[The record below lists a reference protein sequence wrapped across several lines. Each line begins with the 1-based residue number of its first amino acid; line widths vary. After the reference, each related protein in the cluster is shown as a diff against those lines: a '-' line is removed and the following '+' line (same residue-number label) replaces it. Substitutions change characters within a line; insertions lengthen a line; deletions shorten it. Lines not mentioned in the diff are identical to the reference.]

1 MTIRERLY
9 ELRDPDYAA
18 FTAKLVPTIPP
29 ERVLGVRFPQL
40 RALARELY
48 GTPEAEDFL
57 TRLPHELQEE
67 NHLHAL
73 LLERRKDFGQC
84 LAEVERFLPYVDNWA
99 VCDTLRPK
107 AFARHKAELLPHV
120 FRWLDSGE
128 TYTVRFGLG
137 MLMANFLDDAFE
149 PRLLDR
155 AAALRSDEY
164 YLNMMIAWYFATAL
178 AKQDDAALPVL
189 EQGRL
194 DPWTHNKTI
203 RKACES
209 YRVSEEHKAYLKTL
223 RKENG

>member
-1 MTIRERLY
+1 MSVTERL
-9 ELRDPDYAA
+9 LAMRDPDYAA

-57 TRLPHELQEE
+57 LRLPHGLQEE

-73 LLERRKDFGQC
+73 LLERVRDFGQC

-107 AFARHKAELLPHV
+107 AFARHRAELLPHV

-128 TYTVRFGLG
+128 LYTVRFALG
-137 MLMANFLDDAFE
+137 MLMANYLDEAFE
-149 PRLLDR
+149 PRFLER

-164 YLNMMIAWYFATAL
+164 YLNMMTAWYFATAL
-178 AKQDDAALPVL
+178 AKQYDAALPFL

-194 DPWTHNKTI
+194 DTWTHNKTI
-203 RKACES
+203 QKARES
-209 YRVSEEHKAYLKTL
+209 FRVSDEHKAYLKTL
-223 RKENG
+223 RR

>member
-1 MTIRERLY
+1 MSVTERLLA
-9 ELRDPDYAA
+9 LRDPDYAA
-18 FTAKLVPTIPP
+18 FAAKLVPTIPP
-29 ERVLGVRFPQL
+29 ERVLGVRIPQL

-57 TRLPHELQEE
+57 TRLPHGLQEE

-107 AFARHKAELLPHV
+107 AFARRRAELLPHV

-137 MLMANFLDDAFE
+137 MLMANYLDDAFE
-149 PRLLDR
+149 PRFLER
-155 AAALRSDEY
+155 AAELRSDEY
-164 YLNMMIAWYFATAL
+164 YLNMMNAWYFATAL
-178 AKQDDAALPVL
+178 AKQYDAALPFL

-194 DPWTHNKTI
+194 DRWTHNKTI
-203 RKACES
+203 QKACES
-209 YRVSEEHKAYLKTL
+209 YRVNAEHKAYLKTL
-223 RKENG
+223 RR

>member
-1 MTIRERLY
+1 MSVTERLLA
-9 ELRDPDYAA
+9 LRDPDYAA
-18 FTAKLVPTIPP
+18 FAAKLVPTIPP
-29 ERVLGVRFPQL
+29 ERVLGVRIPQL

-57 TRLPHELQEE
+57 TRLPHGLQEE

-107 AFARHKAELLPHV
+107 AFARRRAELLPHV

-137 MLMANFLDDAFE
+137 MLMANYLDDAFE
-149 PRLLDR
+149 PRFLDR
-155 AAALRSDEY
+155 AAEIRSDEY
-164 YLNMMIAWYFATAL
+164 YVNMMIAWYFATAL
-178 AKQDDAALPVL
+178 AKQYDAALPFL

-194 DPWTHNKTI
+194 ERWTHNKTI
-203 RKACES
+203 QKAVES
-209 YRVSEEHKAYLKTL
+209 YRVSDEHKAALRLL
-223 RKENG
+223 RK